1 MTIHFPLLAPTSANA
16 VALLKRI
23 HPVRADDTQS
33 WQAICIALRN
43 LGVPYEEFEAWSLTE
58 RHRDKA
64 QIRRAW
70 QNLRGNHSIG
80 TLCFYAKQDAGMPP
94 MPHDSG
100 RFDGEK
106 AFAALIA
113 PYADYSE
120 SDLECELWERSP
132 YRLDHAPGIRDAEV
146 LLENLYDPGD
156 LLFIGDKICPFE
168 RQRGAIRSVAEHLK
182 SMRPAELFRPNPL
195 TGEAVTLDSGK
206 QSLIADGCVAKFR
219 YAVIEFDSCSLR
231 DQIAF
236 FLAVIDKKLP
246 LEALTFSGNKSIHG
260 LLAVNCPD
268 AAAWEHEVEE
278 KLFRSYLEPL
288 GCDGACKNESRMSR
302 LPGVARSSGAMQK
315 LLYLNPNW
323 RA

>member
-1 MTIHFPLLAPTSANA
+1 MTIHSPLLAPTSANA
-16 VALLKRI
+16 IALLKRI
-23 HPVRADDTQS
+23 HPVRADDTKS

-58 RHRDKA
+58 RHRDKT

-70 QNLRGNHSIG
+70 QNLWGNHSIG

-94 MPHDSG
+94 MPRNSD

-106 AFAALIA
+106 AFAALVA
-113 PYADYSE
+113 PYADYSA

-156 LLFIGDKICPFE
+156 LLFISDKICPLE
-168 RQRGAIRSVAEHLK
+168 RQRGTIRSVVEHLK

-195 TGEAVTLDSGK
+195 TGEAVTLDNGK

-219 YAVIEFDSCSLR
+219 YAVIEFDSRSLCE
-231 DQIAF
+231 QSAF

-246 LEALTFSGNKSIHG
+246 LAALTFSGNKSIHG

-268 AAAWEHEVEE
+268 AVNWEREVED

-302 LPGVARSSGAMQK
+302 LPGMPRHNGAMQK